1 MSTAPSVAAGFSFAA
16 ATHSRHAASVSP
28 STGSTWMLAIA
39 SGFSSATC
47 SISTPP
53 CAESIPRCSLAARS
67 SVNEA

>member
-1 MSTAPSVAAGFSFAA
+1 MSTAPSVAAGFNAA
-16 ATHSRHAASVSP
+16 ASTQARHCASVSP
-28 STGSTWMLAIA
+28 STGSMWILAMA

-53 CAESIPRCSLAARS
+53 WADSIPRWSLAARS